1 MAIGLIRFGLSKS
14 DLLSLNMNEFIEM
27 NEEYSRIQER
37 NDFWNASLCTYMVNS
52 YSKKQYKVDDFM
64 PSDGKEEKAQT
75 PEDMLAILQQF
86 V

>member
-1 MAIGLIRFGLSKS
+1 
-14 DLLSLNMNEFIEM
+14 
-27 NEEYSRIQER
+27 
-37 NDFWNASLCTYMVNS
+37 MVNS

-64 PSDGKEEKAQT
+64 PGDGKEEKAQT